1 MESQSVSKARIWIVG
16 FAMAACLVFI
26 IVAVVYMQMPPSQK
40 MKDQVEIQLPS
51 LATHEECLKLLQENE
66 VVYSF
71 EASDPLTFDIHYHDG
86 TRIVDAFAKKTISD
100 LKATLQPEI
109 VQEYCMSWSNHQP
122 KEVQLKYQFQIKEND
137 D

>member
-71 EASDPLTFDIHYHDG
+71 EASDSLTFDIHYHDG
-86 TRIVDAFAKKTISD
+86 TQIVDAFAKKTISD

-122 KEVQLKYQFQIKEND
+122 QEVQLKYQFQIKEK
-137 D
+137 

>member
-1 MESQSVSKARIWIVG
+1 
-16 FAMAACLVFI
+16 MAACLVFI

-51 LATHEECLKLLQENE
+51 LATHEECLKLLQANE

-86 TRIVDAFAKKTISD
+86 NRIVDAFAKKTISD
-100 LKATLQPEI
+100 LKATLRPEI

>member
-51 LATHEECLKLLQENE
+51 LATDEECLKLLQENE
-66 VVYSF
+66 VV
-71 EASDPLTFDIHYHDG
+71 
-86 TRIVDAFAKKTISD
+86 
-100 LKATLQPEI
+100 
-109 VQEYCMSWSNHQP
+109 
-122 KEVQLKYQFQIKEND
+122 
-137 D
+137 

>member
-66 VVYSF
+66 VVYYF

-100 LKATLQPEI
+100 LKATLRPEI

>member
-86 TRIVDAFAKKTISD
+86 TQIVDAFAKKTISD
-100 LKATLQPEI
+100 LKATLLPEI

-122 KEVQLKYQFQIKEND
+122 QAVQLKYQFQIKEK
-137 D
+137 

>member
-16 FAMAACLVFI
+16 FAMAAFLVFI

-86 TRIVDAFAKKTISD
+86 TQIVDAFAKKTISD